1 MTKVSCS
8 VDHFPQKHLKSPFF
22 DLVQLYFFL
31 MIHKIHIILA
41 QLGLVVTF
49 LKKKSF
55 SENIL
60 SFPILFETLTVI
72 SVPRKIFSWD
82 PLCGLY
88 IVQNQNTKVLVFFF
102 FFNTFY
108 FSSVE
113 CTMELRERAGL
124 QERSL
129 KNWWGLEARFGLVYQ
144 MSHNEKLNFF
154 FAQSKVRKGPPR
166 AWL

>member
-22 DLVQLYFFL
+22 DLVLLYFFL
-31 MIHKIHIILA
+31 MIHNIHIILA

-49 LKKKSF
+49 LKKEIF

-60 SFPILFETLTVI
+60 SFPILFETSTVI

-82 PLCGLY
+82 PLCGMY

-102 FFNTFY
+102 FLILFIFHQ
-108 FSSVE
+108 SSV
-113 CTMELRERAGL
+113 
-124 QERSL
+124 QWS
-129 KNWWGLEARFGLVYQ
+129 
-144 MSHNEKLNFF
+144 
-154 FAQSKVRKGPPR
+154 
-166 AWL
+166 